1 MTNAFKA
8 AIGRRNLIKTG
19 AVAGTVIGA
28 SQLGAPFILSAR
40 GEVPIK
46 VGMINPLTGT
56 LSALART
63 EVEGTQYGFDE
74 INKKGGILGR
84 QVQLLVEDSNNDVG
98 TGVQKARKL
107 FDRDNIDVLF
117 GDVNSAISLALA
129 QVSSQQ
135 GKLHIVTGGHTDA
148 ITGKDCHWNVFRV
161 CNSTVMDA
169 SAIAQVLMDKL
180 GKKWFFMTPDY
191 AYGHSVQEAFEK
203 KLKAGGGT
211 SDGVLAPLGTSDFSA
226 YLIKAQAAQPDVF
239 ICLMGGQDQ
248 VNCLKQ
254 FVQFGLDK
262 RMKLGGALF
271 EFELIQSSPPETRFG
286 WWDMEWYW
294 NQPNIPGVKAF
305 AEGIKAKT
313 GNVATARHWF
323 GYVACHSLAL
333 AAAKAKS
340 LDGVA
345 LSRAMEGLEL
355 PPEIAMSTEKA
366 YYRAGD
372 HQLMSGVLVGE
383 AQNPPAGGD
392 KNDLYKVIT
401 TVPGEQ
407 AAGPV
412 TDSGCT
418 IKYPA

>member
-1 MTNAFKA
+1 MPKPLVSGL
-8 AIGRRNLIKTG
+8 GRRSLIQRGLG
-19 AVAGTVIGA
+19 AGAVIGA

-63 EVEGTQYGFDE
+63 EVEGTRYGFDE

-84 QVQLLVEDSNNDVG
+84 EVQLLVEDSNNDVG

-148 ITGKDCHWNVFRV
+148 ITGKDCHWNVFRI

-169 SAIAQVLMDKL
+169 SAIATVLMEKL

-191 AYGHSVQEAFEK
+191 AYGHSVQAAFEK

-211 SDGVLAPLGTSDFSA
+211 FDGVLAPLGTSDFSA
-226 YLIKAQAAQPDVF
+226 YLIKAQAAKPDVL

-271 EFELIQSSPPETRFG
+271 ELESIQSCPPEARFG

-294 NQPNIPGVKAF
+294 NQPDVPGVKIF
-305 AEGIKAKT
+305 VDGIKAKT
-313 GNVATARHWF
+313 GNIATARHWF

-333 AAAKAKS
+333 AAEKAKS

-345 LSRAMEGLEL
+345 LSKAMEGLEL
-355 PPEIAMSTEKA
+355 PPHIAMSRDKA

-372 HQLMSGVLVGE
+372 HQLMSGILVGE
-383 AQNPPAGGD
+383 AQNSPPGGNKD
-392 KNDLYKVIT
+392 DLYKIVT
-401 TVPGEQ
+401 SVPGEI

-412 TDSGCT
+412 EDSGCT
-418 IKYPA
+418 IKFPA

>member
-1 MTNAFKA
+1 MTKAYSA

-19 AVAGTVIGA
+19 AIAGGVIGA
-28 SQLGAPFILSAR
+28 SQLGSPFIISAR

-46 VGMINPLTGT
+46 VGLINPLTGT

-63 EVEGTQYGFDE
+63 EVQGCEYGFDE

-169 SAIAQVLMDKL
+169 SAIAQVLMEKL

-191 AYGHSVQEAFEK
+191 AYGHSVQAAFEK
-203 KLKAGGGT
+203 QLKAGGGK
-211 SDGVLAPLGTSDFSA
+211 SEGVLAPLGTSDFSA
-226 YLIKAQAAQPDVF
+226 YLIKAQAAQPDVL

-254 FVQFGLDK
+254 FVQFGLNK

-271 EFELIQSSPPETRFG
+271 ELESIQSCPPEARFG

-294 NQPNIPGVKAF
+294 NQPDVPGVKGF
-305 AEGIKAKT
+305 VDGIKAKT
-313 GNVATARHWF
+313 GNIATARHWF
-323 GYVACHSLAL
+323 GYVACYSLAL

-345 LSRAMEGLEL
+345 LSKAMEGLEL
-355 PPEIAMSTEKA
+355 PPEIAMSKDKA

-372 HQLMSGVLVGE
+372 HQLMSGILVGE
-383 AQNPPAGGD
+383 AQNPPPGGNKD
-392 KNDLYKVIT
+392 DLFKIIT
-401 TVPGEQ
+401 SVPGEK

-412 TDSGCT
+412 EDSGCT
-418 IKYPA
+418 IKFPA

>member
-1 MTNAFKA
+1 VTNIFTSGL
-8 AIGRRNLIKTG
+8 GRRSLIRRGIGVG
-19 AVAGTVIGA
+19 AIIGT
-28 SQLGAPFILSAR
+28 SQLASPFIISAR

-63 EVEGTQYGFDE
+63 EVEGAQYGFDE

-84 QVQLLVEDSNNDVG
+84 PVQLLVEDSNNDVG

-135 GKLHIVTGGHTDA
+135 GKLHIVTGGHSDA

-169 SAIAQVLMDKL
+169 SAIASVLMEKL

-211 SDGVLAPLGTSDFSA
+211 FDGVLAPLGTSDFSA
-226 YLIKAQAAQPDVF
+226 YLIKAQAAQPDVL

-254 FVQFGLDK
+254 FVQFGLNK

-271 EFELIQSSPPETRFG
+271 ELEAIQASPPESRFG

-294 NQPNIPGVKAF
+294 NQPNVPGVKVF
-305 AEGIKAKT
+305 ADGIRAKT
-313 GNVATARHWF
+313 GNVATARHWM

-340 LDGVA
+340 LDGPA

-355 PPEIAMSTEKA
+355 PAEIAMSTDRA

-383 AQNPPAGGD
+383 AQNPPAGGNKD
-392 KNDLYKVIT
+392 DLFRVVT
-401 TVPGEQ
+401 SVSGET
-407 AAGPV
+407 AAGPIG
-412 TDSGCT
+412 DSGCT

>member
-1 MTNAFKA
+1 MTTSIYA
-8 AIGRRNLIKTG
+8 ALGRRGLIKTAMAGG
-19 AVAGTVIGA
+19 AVIGA
-28 SQLGAPFILSAR
+28 NKLGAPFIIAAR
-40 GEVPIK
+40 GETPIK
-46 VGMINPLTGT
+46 VGLINPLTGT

-63 EVEGTQYGFDE
+63 EVEGCQYGFAE
-74 INKKGGILGR
+74 INKAGGILGR
-84 QVQLLVEDSNNDVG
+84 PVEMLVEDSNNDVG

-169 SAIAQVLMDKL
+169 SAIAQVLMEKL

-191 AYGHSVQEAFEK
+191 AYGHSVQAAFETV
-203 KLKAGGGT
+203 LHAGGGT
-211 SDGVLAPLGTSDFSA
+211 SEGVLAPLGTSDFSA
-226 YLIKAQAAQPDVF
+226 YLIKAQAAKPDVL

-254 FVQFGLDK
+254 FTQFGLDK

-271 EFELIQSSPPETRFG
+271 ELESIQASPPEARIG

-294 NQPNIPGVKAF
+294 NQPSIPGVKAF
-305 AEGIKAKT
+305 VDGIKAKT
-313 GNVATARHWF
+313 GNIATARHWF
-323 GYVACHSLAL
+323 GYVACHSFAL

-340 LDGVA
+340 LDGLK

-355 PPEIAMSTEKA
+355 PPEIAMSPEKA

-383 AQNPPAGGD
+383 AQNPPPGGNKD
-392 KNDLYKVIT
+392 DLYKIVT
-401 TVPGEQ
+401 AVPGEK

-412 TDSGCT
+412 EASGCT